1 MAYLTIG
8 KNKIIG
14 SSVSKDANVV
24 TVIDDTCTYEDIPS
38 TKAV

>member
-1 MAYLTIG
+1 MAYLAIG
-8 KNKIIG
+8 RNKSMV
-14 SSVSKDANVV
+14 SSVSTDANVV